1 MNTRSVIVVAAIFVA
16 SLLALL
22 GSVSAQKQP
31 ASSQPEVAY
40 DSYHDTSL
48 PVREY
53 SLAVPQGRA
62 PGEIEHPRPRRI
74 LAGATVPV
82 ADLAEQ
88 TYVAPPVS
96 ATIGID
102 VEGIPNSANGKSL
115 EGVPSDNNLAAGATQ
130 VVETINTAWQVFDKT
145 TGKSVF
151 GPQQISA
158 LFTGL
163 PGLCGQGQTFFWTDP
178 IVLYDQFAG
187 RWIISQ
193 IAGNSSFNTGN
204 ECIAVSETSDA
215 TGKYHRYVFKFG
227 TNVFND
233 YDKLSVWPD
242 AYYANYNLFGPNSF
256 IADEACAYDR
266 AAMLTGAQAKAVCFK
281 KPNEF
286 TLLPSNADGATPPPS
301 GEPSFFVDL
310 ATSTSL
316 HLFRFHVDFANPT
329 KSKFTGPISIPVKAY
344 TMACPATGTCIP
356 QPGTKQ
362 QLDSLSD
369 RLMFR
374 LAYRNF
380 TDHESLVVSHSVMTS
395 KAASGERWYEI
406 RDPNGKPKV
415 FQQGTFTSGGN
426 SLWMGSV
433 DMDKE
438 GDIALAYSESN
449 ATTLHPSLAF
459 TGRVPTDPLNTMES
473 PATIFIAKGSAT
485 GGAKNGA
492 NRWGDYS
499 SMAIDP
505 SDDCTFWYVNQYI
518 PKTFA
523 NNPLTFHTRLASLKF
538 SSCQ

>member
-1 MNTRSVIVVAAIFVA
+1 MNKRSVIVVAAMSFVC
-16 SLLALL
+16 LLVLPS
-22 GSVSAQKQP
+22 SVSAQQTQAP
-31 ASSQPEVAY
+31 SHPEVTY

-53 SLAVPQGRA
+53 SMATPQGPVPREA
-62 PGEIEHPRPRRI
+62 EHPRPRRI
-74 LAGATVPV
+74 LSGATVPV

-88 TYVAPPVS
+88 TYLAPPVS
-96 ATIGID
+96 ATIGFD
-102 VEGIPNSANGKSL
+102 FEGIPNSANGKSL
-115 EGVPSDNNLAAGATQ
+115 EGVPSDDNLAVGATQ
-130 VVETINTAWQVFDKT
+130 VVETINTAWQVYDKA

-178 IVLYDQFAG
+178 VVLYDQFAN

-193 IAGNSSFNTGN
+193 IAGDNTFGTGN
-204 ECIAVSETSDA
+204 ECIAVSESSDA

-227 TNVFND
+227 NNVLND

-242 AYYANYNLFGPNSF
+242 AYYANYNLFGPTSF
-256 IADEACAYDR
+256 IADDACAYDR

-281 KPNEF
+281 NPNEF
-286 TLLPSNADGATPPPS
+286 SFLPSNADGATPPPS

-310 ATSTSL
+310 SSSTSL
-316 HLFRFHVDFANPT
+316 HLYRFHVDFANPS
-329 KSKFTGPISIPVKAY
+329 KSKFTGPITIPVKAY
-344 TMACPATGTCIP
+344 TMACGGGTCIP

-362 QLDSLSD
+362 QLDSLGD

-406 RDPNGKPKV
+406 RDPDGKPKV
-415 FQQGTFTSGGN
+415 YQQGTFTHGGD
-426 SLWMGSV
+426 SLWMGSI
-433 DMDKE
+433 DMDKA
-438 GDIALAYSESN
+438 GDMAFGYSESN

-485 GGAKNGA
+485 GGNKNGA

-499 SMAIDP
+499 SMVVDP
-505 SDDCTFWYVNQYI
+505 TDDCTFWYVNQYI

-523 NNPLTFHTRLASLKF
+523 NDPLSFHTRVASLKF
-538 SSCQ
+538 PSCQ

>member
-1 MNTRSVIVVAAIFVA
+1 MNTRTVIVIAVVFV
-16 SLLALL
+16 LCTLALPSSL
-22 GSVSAQKQP
+22 SAQQKRVP
-31 ASSQPEVAY
+31 SRPEVVY

-53 SLAVPQGRA
+53 SMAVPQGAVPR
-62 PGEIEHPRPRRI
+62 EVEHPRPRRI
-74 LAGATVPV
+74 LAGASAPV
-82 ADLAEQ
+82 EDRAEQ
-88 TYVAPPVS
+88 TAIAPPVS
-96 ATIGID
+96 ATIGLD
-102 VEGIPNSANGKSL
+102 FEGIPNSANGKSL
-115 EGVPSDNNLAAGATQ
+115 EGIPSDDNLAVGATQ
-130 VVETINTAWQVFDKT
+130 VVETINTAWQVFDKA

-158 LFTGL
+158 MFTGV

-193 IAGNSSFNTGN
+193 IAYESSGTTGN

-215 TGKYHRYVFKFG
+215 TGKYHRYIFKFG
-227 TNVFND
+227 NNVFND

-242 AYYANYNLFGPNSF
+242 AYYANYNLFKGNNL
-256 IADEACAYDR
+256 IADDACAYDR
-266 AAMLTGAQAKAVCFK
+266 AAMLTGAKAKAVCFK
-281 KPNEF
+281 NPNEF
-286 TLLPSNADGATPPPS
+286 SFLPSNADGATPPPS

-310 ATSTSL
+310 SSSTSL
-316 HLFRFHVDFANPT
+316 HLYRFHVDFADPA
-329 KSKFTGPISIPVKAY
+329 KSKFTGPINIPVKAY
-344 TMACPATGTCIP
+344 TMACGGGTCIP
-356 QPGTKQ
+356 QPGTTQ
-362 QLDSLSD
+362 QLDSLGD

-406 RDPNGKPKV
+406 RDPDGKPKV
-415 FQQGTFTSGGN
+415 YQQGTFTHGGN
-426 SLWMGSV
+426 SLWMGSIG
-433 DMDKE
+433 MDKE
-438 GDIALAYSESN
+438 GDIAFGYSESN
-449 ATTLHPSLAF
+449 STTLHPSIAF

-485 GGAKNGA
+485 DAK
-492 NRWGDYS
+492 RWGDYS
-499 SMAIDP
+499 SMVVDP

-518 PKTFA
+518 PKTGPKNA
-523 NNPLTFHTRLASLKF
+523 ITFHTRLASLKF